1 MAGTGRPGG
10 CVRDPASWG
19 HGPAS
24 SHRLRSAPSR
34 DRLASQGSQ
43 TSCVGSFMDR
53 GVREDVSARTAGR
66 PRGQAP
72 SVRRCV
78 RALGSHPDA
87 RRRADP
93 KTQSTLTLTE
103 TATLTRAVAA
113 AYPPPPA
120 LHTAEPCP
128 RCGGLH
134 GLRVPASCE
143 RAALAVIPK
152 EPSCA
157 CVCSLR
163 AAAAR
168 LGRTARLVG
177 DLGGTVRGETRTQTA
192 RSSPSP
198 G

>member
-93 KTQSTLTLTE
+93 KNSEHADPHGNSYAHEGRGGSAPPTPGSAHGGTLPE
-103 TATLTRAVAA
+103 VRWAPWA
-113 AYPPPPA
+113 
-120 LHTAEPCP
+120 P
-128 RCGGLH
+128 R
-134 GLRVPASCE
+134 
-143 RAALAVIPK
+143 
-152 EPSCA
+152 
-157 CVCSLR
+157 
-163 AAAAR
+163 AR
-168 LGRTARLVG
+168 LL
-177 DLGGTVRGETRTQTA
+177 
-192 RSSPSP
+192 
-198 G
+198 